1 MSEKAMTHKD
11 LSVLLGVSETTV
23 KSYRRKFPGSIPV
36 ANKGKPIRFKPEAA
50 GICLRIRDLFAE
62 GMSVDEVGARLT
74 QEFGWRRP
82 RSAEPRAAGGLK
94 KPAGGNVDLSQSFA
108 TALGNMA
115 KSMISL
121 NQSHTGILNTLK
133 KVETMLGEIGLG
145 DFKIDAGAIV
155 EARRRN
161 ESAAAEAFAGIS
173 KAMDQVSATLESA
186 AAALEESRRLRRE
199 QSEENA
205 ALTRGLEQVVAR
217 LDALSA
223 SGAGAEFTPAAPPA
237 SPAPAAQEKSKVIH
251 LYRESA
257 PEAAPPAQPA
267 PAEASPD
274 LAETPRH
281 LLQLPL
287 VVRLENGSY
296 ISAGGKNLG
305 KITLNDVKAM
315 LAQSYL
321 PPDNFQLRWER
332 GAEGL
337 WAVLEQQG
345 GTELRLLMSEIVTAR
360 GAAVLEVAAYQE
372 NGAGLHPVDF
382 CRFIGE
388 IGR

>member
-1 MSEKAMTHKD
+1 MSEKALTHKE

-62 GMSVDEVGARLT
+62 GMSVEEVGARLT

-82 RSAEPRAAGGLK
+82 RSAESAVRPPQKKNGG
-94 KPAGGNVDLSQSFA
+94 VDLSQSFA

-133 KVETMLGEIGLG
+133 NVETMLGEIGLG
-145 DFKIDAGAIV
+145 NFKIDAEAIV
-155 EARRRN
+155 DARRKN
-161 ESAAAEAFAGIS
+161 EAVASEAFTGITR
-173 KAMDQVSATLESA
+173 AMDQAAATLESTGV
-186 AAALEESRRLRRE
+186 ALEESRELRRE
-199 QSEENA
+199 QARENA
-205 ALTRGLEQVVAR
+205 VIIETLEKVLEALRDVSAR
-217 LDALSA
+217 PALSA
-223 SGAGAEFTPAAPPA
+223 PPERPKVVYLHQERSAG
-237 SPAPAAQEKSKVIH
+237 
-251 LYRESA
+251 ESA
-257 PEAAPPAQPA
+257 ASSVQPETASDL
-267 PAEASPD
+267 SPD
-274 LAETPRH
+274 FSEAPRR

-287 VVRLENGSY
+287 VVRLENGTY
-296 ISAGGKNLG
+296 ISAGGKSLG

-332 GAEGL
+332 DPEGI
-337 WAVLEQQG
+337 WAVLEQRE
-345 GTELRLLMSEIVTAR
+345 GTALRLLTSEIVSAR
-360 GAAVLEVAAYQE
+360 GTSVLEVAAFKEEGVQQ
-372 NGAGLHPVDF
+372 HPVDF
-382 CRFIGE
+382 CRFLGE

>member
-1 MSEKAMTHKD
+1 MSEKALTHKD

-50 GICLRIRDLFAE
+50 EICLRIRDLFAE
-62 GMSVDEVGARLT
+62 GMSVEEVGSRLT

-82 RSAEPRAAGGLK
+82 RNTEAASRPVQKKSGG
-94 KPAGGNVDLSQSFA
+94 GVDLSQSFA

-145 DFKIDAGAIV
+145 DFKIDAESIV
-155 EARRRN
+155 EARRKN
-161 ESAAAEAFAGIS
+161 EAAASEAFAGIAR
-173 KAMDQVSATLESA
+173 AMDQVSATLESA
-186 AAALEESRRLRRE
+186 GAALEESRQLRRE
-199 QSEENA
+199 QAEENA
-205 ALTRGLEQVVAR
+205 LILAGLEKVLEAVQNIPTQGVAPA
-217 LDALSA
+217 DQI
-223 SGAGAEFTPAAPPA
+223 TP
-237 SPAPAAQEKSKVIH
+237 SPAPERSKVVR
-251 LYRESA
+251 LF
-257 PEAAPPAQPA
+257 PERAAGTNTPGQMA
-267 PAEASPD
+267 PASQPDAGPD
-274 LAETPRH
+274 LAETPRR

-287 VVRLENGSY
+287 VIRLENGAY

-321 PPDNFQLRWER
+321 PPDNYQLRWER
-332 GAEGL
+332 GPEGI
-337 WAVLEQQG
+337 WAVLEQHE
-345 GTELRLLMSEIVTAR
+345 GTSLRLLMSEITSAKGVE
-360 GAAVLEVAAYQE
+360 VLEISAFKE
-372 NGAGLHPVDF
+372 NGVQQHPVDF
-382 CRFIGE
+382 CRFLGE
-388 IGR
+388 TGR

>member
-1 MSEKAMTHKD
+1 MSEKALTHKD

-62 GMSVDEVGARLT
+62 GMSVEEVGARLT

-82 RSAEPRAAGGLK
+82 RNTETAARPPQK
-94 KPAGGNVDLSQSFA
+94 KSGGNVDLSQSFA

-145 DFKIDAGAIV
+145 DFKIDAESIV
-155 EARRRN
+155 DARRKN
-161 ESAAAEAFAGIS
+161 ETAASEAFAGIAR
-173 KAMDQVSATLESA
+173 AMDQVAATLESA
-186 AAALEESRRLRRE
+186 GAALEESRQLRRE
-199 QSEENA
+199 QAEENA
-205 ALTRGLEQVVAR
+205 QIIAALEKVLQAVQDIPVHEA
-217 LDALSA
+217 
-223 SGAGAEFTPAAPPA
+223 
-237 SPAPAAQEKSKVIH
+237 APAAAQTAPAPERSKVVH
-251 LYRESA
+251 LFPERSA
-257 PEAAPPAQPA
+257 GTTPLQTAQPA
-267 PAEASPD
+267 QETGPD
-274 LAETPRH
+274 LAETPRR

-287 VVRLENGSY
+287 VIRLENGTF

-321 PPDNFQLRWER
+321 PPDNYQLRWER
-332 GAEGL
+332 GPEGI
-337 WAVLEQQG
+337 WAVLEQHE
-345 GTELRLLMSEIVTAR
+345 GTSLRLLTNEIISGKGVE
-360 GAAVLEVAAYQE
+360 VLEISAFKE
-372 NGAGLHPVDF
+372 NGAQQNPVDF
-382 CRFIGE
+382 CRFLGE